1 MKNIAII
8 GVGQLGSRH
17 LQALALYEEEL
28 EIYLIDPQQESL
40 EQGKN
45 RFEEVDRF
53 RNKRLYFRNKIDDLP
68 TVIDFVVIATN
79 SLQRLM
85 VLKELVAH
93 STVNYLLLEKFLF
106 PKVEEYVEAKRL
118 ITDNRIKAYVNCARR
133 MWPVYQM
140 IREEIN
146 GDAHIKVIVDG
157 ENWSMGSNAI
167 HFLDL
172 FFNFTGEQDI
182 TINTSKLDR
191 ELIDNKRKGYVDFS
205 GTLQGITKNGNKLHL
220 TSRLSNRVTTEI
232 IIESNKRK
240 YKIYEAEQIIETFHQ
255 GKMERASFKLFH
267 QSSLTNRVL
276 EQLDKRGTCDLVSFQ
291 ESTKYHL
298 TLLKA
303 FNSVLGEREGAI
315 T

>member
-1 MKNIAII
+1 
-8 GVGQLGSRH
+8 
-17 LQALALYEEEL
+17 LQALALFEEEL
-28 EIYLIDPQQESL
+28 EIYLVDPRQESL
-40 EQGKN
+40 EQAKD
-45 RFEEVDRF
+45 RFEEVSCF
-53 RNKRLYFRNKIDDLP
+53 RNKKLYFRNKIDDLP
-68 TVIDFVVIATN
+68 TIIDFVVIATN

-85 VLKELVAH
+85 VLNELVAH

-106 PKVEEYVEAKRL
+106 PKAEEYVEAKRL

-133 MWPVYQM
+133 MWPVYQK
-140 IREEIN
+140 IREDIN
-146 GDAHIKVIVDG
+146 GDTHIKVTVDG

-172 FFNFTGEQDI
+172 FFYFTGEQDI

-205 GTLQGITKNGNKLHL
+205 GTLQGITKNGNELHL
-220 TSRLSNRVTTEI
+220 TSRLTNRVITEI

-240 YKIYEAEQIIETFHQ
+240 YKIHEAEQIIEIIHEGQ
-255 GKMERASFKLFH
+255 MESAPFKLFH
-267 QSSLTNRVL
+267 QSSLTNKVL
-276 EQLDKRGTCDLVSFQ
+276 EQLDVHGTCDLVSFK
-291 ESTKYHL
+291 ESSKYHL